1 MRVTLLV
8 VLLVLIPQ
16 TLLAYEP
23 SLFNVKS
30 PADLESGQA
39 EIKIQHR
46 FYGDVTDE
54 PLKNFL
60 GADTGANVCVGLR
73 YILSGLE
80 LNASRLRNR
89 REYIL
94 AAGYGRALPG
104 IPLRGQLD
112 FHFFRYEEFD
122 LEINDVD
129 NKSGVFG
136 LLSLQTEPIHNRLSA
151 AVNLGYDNEEEEF
164 GAGLGVAI
172 AVYER
177 MGTLQKVSVIGE
189 YFPTTNGDE
198 NEQSY
203 AFGLRFETYGHH
215 FDFILG
221 NNTEMGV
228 RRLMSGVMKN
238 ADLHFGFNIKRRT

>member
-1 MRVTLLV
+1 MRVMLLV
-8 VLLVLIPQ
+8 VSLILIPQ

-23 SLFNVKS
+23 NLLNVKS

-54 PLKNFL
+54 PLSNFL

-80 LNASRLRNR
+80 LSASRLRNR
-89 REYIL
+89 KEYIL

-104 IPLRGQLD
+104 IPIRGQAD

-122 LEINDVD
+122 LEISDVD
-129 NKSGVFG
+129 NKSGAFG
-136 LLSLQTEPIHNRLSA
+136 LLSLQTEAILNKLTA
-151 AVNLGYDNEEEEF
+151 AVNLGYDTKEEEF

-172 AVYER
+172 GGA
-177 MGTLQKVSVIGE
+177 TSASL
-189 YFPTTNGDE
+189 
-198 NEQSY
+198 
-203 AFGLRFETYGHH
+203 
-215 FDFILG
+215 
-221 NNTEMGV
+221 
-228 RRLMSGVMKN
+228 
-238 ADLHFGFNIKRRT
+238 